1 MIVATALT
9 CLALN
14 IFNEARS
21 EPIMGQYAVA
31 LVTINRAE
39 SRAGRGVC
47 EETFKPKQFSW
58 TTGVKA
64 TAQGWHIPKAM
75 RPDLHNPIEAHA
87 WWKAQVIA
95 RTALAGRMPDFT
107 QGALHYHATY
117 VKPTW
122 ARAMQPV
129 RRIGKHIFYVSRRE

>member
-31 LVTINRAE
+31 MVTINRAQ
-39 SRAGRGVC
+39 AGQGVC
-47 EETFKPKQFSW
+47 RETFKTKQFSW
-58 TTGVKA
+58 TVGVKA
-64 TAQGWHIPKAM
+64 TEQGWHIPKPL
-75 RPDLHNPIEAHA
+75 RPNLDNPLEAHA
-87 WWKAQVIA
+87 WWRARVIA

-107 QGALHYHATY
+107 YGSMHYHATY
-117 VKPTW
+117 VRPAW

-129 RRIGKHIFYVSRRE
+129 KRIGKHVFYVRRRD